1 MVLVVVFRVDVI
13 MVETVVFIVYVAA
26 VALLSFLLP
35 FLLLLECS
43 YFIMCLTDG
52 RTHPLAEIRRQSKW
66 I

>member
-35 FLLLLECS
+35 FLLLLLLLECR
-43 YFIMCLTDG
+43 YFILCLTDG
-52 RTHPLAEIRRQSKW
+52 RTHPLAETRRQS
-66 I
+66 